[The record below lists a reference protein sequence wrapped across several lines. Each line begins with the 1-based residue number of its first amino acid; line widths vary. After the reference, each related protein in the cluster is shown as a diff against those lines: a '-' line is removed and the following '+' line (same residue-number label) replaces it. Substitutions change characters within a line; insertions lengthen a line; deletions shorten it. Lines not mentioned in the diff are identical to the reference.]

1 MHMHSRR
8 GFLTRVI
15 GAAWIGCS
23 MLERAT
29 LRAAQ
34 ARSQS
39 KADLPTLFDL
49 EKVADGVYAA
59 VARGRAFIN
68 SNAVIFENANDLLI
82 VDAHAAPSAVF
93 ALIAQIRREV
103 TSKPVRYVVT
113 THMHGDHTQGLPA
126 YRRIA
131 SNVNIIS
138 SAKTRELMVELSPTR
153 LKNAVANVPKSI
165 DSLSMRLSS
174 AKTSEEKAWCTEM
187 IAQSKA
193 FLEEMRNVEV
203 VVPDMTFDDHLMI
216 HDKAHDLR
224 LTFRGRGHTAGDI
237 VIFCPEKKVVA
248 SGDLL
253 HSFFPVIGDGYPRDW
268 PTTLRSIAE
277 LQFEHVAGG
286 HGGVQ
291 HTRER
296 LDQLRAYLEE
306 LIERVGRGREQ
317 GVPLERVQQTI
328 TPESLKTLTQ
338 GGYGDYLASQIKL
351 HDFRVQLNTPAEI
364 VARNV
369 RDNVTAVFR
378 NFDRT

>member
-1 MHMHSRR
+1 
-8 GFLTRVI
+8 
-15 GAAWIGCS
+15 

-34 ARSQS
+34 ARAQS
-39 KADLPTLFDL
+39 KAELPTLFDL

-59 VARGRAFIN
+59 IARGRAIIN

-82 VDAHAAPSAVF
+82 VDAHASPSAVF
-93 ALIAQIRREV
+93 ALVAQLRREV
-103 TSKPVRYVVT
+103 TTKSVRYVVT
-113 THMHGDHTQGLPA
+113 THLHGDHTQGLPA
-126 YRRIA
+126 YKVIA
-131 SNVNIIS
+131 PNAEIIS
-138 SAKTRELMVELSPTR
+138 SAKTRDLMVQLSPAR
-153 LKNAVANVPKSI
+153 LKAAVDAVPRSI
-165 DSLSMRLSS
+165 ENLSTRLSS
-174 AKTSEEKAWCTEM
+174 AKTPEEKAWCTEM
-187 IAQSKA
+187 IAQSGA
-193 FLEEMRNVEV
+193 FLDEMRNVEV
-203 VVPDMTFDDHLMI
+203 ELPNMTFDEHLVI

-224 LTFRGRGHTAGDI
+224 LAFRGRGHTAGDI
-237 VIFCPEKKVVA
+237 VIFCPQKKVIA

-306 LIERVGRGREQ
+306 LIEVVGRTRQ
-317 GVPLERVQQTI
+317 QDIPLDQVQQTI
-328 TPESLKTLTQ
+328 TPGSLKTLAQ
-338 GGYGDYLASQIKL
+338 GGYGEYLAAQVKL
-351 HDFRVQLNTPAEI
+351 HDFRVHLNTPTEV

-378 NFDRT
+378 NFDRV